1 MKKKL
6 LIYGAG
12 AIGRGYLPWVFSEK
26 HYDFYFVD
34 VNKSLVSL
42 LKKKKY
48 YETFRIINNKY
59 HSKKIYPKNIY
70 TLNEEVKYINKFD
83 LVVTCV
89 GTRQANNIFKNISFF
104 KKNIICFEND
114 PIVVENYKKKI
125 KKQNMYFGIPDVI
138 SSNTAP
144 KKIKNKN
151 ELNLITENGICYID
165 KKCKLKDTN
174 AQFLSKKNLTVQWL
188 AKLYIHN
195 SSHCIAAYLGSMIK
209 KNFVHEAL
217 ENYNIKKIVRECI
230 NELSKM
236 LEKKYNIRRKFL
248 IYYGSKEFK
257 RFSNRLLFD
266 PISRVAREPFRK
278 LQTKE
283 RLIGAANE
291 CLSVGIEPKA
301 LSIGIISAINYNN
314 TKDEDSNLKILR
326 KALNVDS
333 FLKIILNL
341 KDNEPLYQFL
351 IKKWKVNNSKLKLIK
366 DEHRK

>member
-12 AIGRGYLPWVFSEK
+12 AIGRGYLPWVFSGK

-34 VNKSLVSL
+34 VNKSLISL

-48 YETFRIINNKY
+48 YESFKIINNKY
-59 HSKKIYPKNIY
+59 HSKKIYPKNVY
-70 TLNEEVKYINKFD
+70 YLNEEINYINKFD
-83 LVVTCV
+83 LIVTCV
-89 GTRQANNIFKNISFF
+89 GTRQASSIFKNISLF
-104 KKNIICFEND
+104 KKDIICFEND
-114 PIVVENYKKKI
+114 PSVVEKYKKI
-125 KKQNMYFGIPDVI
+125 TKKKNIFFGIPDVI

-144 KKIKNKN
+144 KKIKIKN
-151 ELNLITENGICYID
+151 ALNLITENGICYID
-165 KKCKLKDTN
+165 KKCKIQN
-174 AQFLSKKNLTVQWL
+174 SNVQFLSEKNLKVQWL
-188 AKLYIHN
+188 AKLYVHN
-195 SSHCIAAYLGSMIK
+195 SSHCISAYLGSMIK
-209 KNFVHEAL
+209 KKFIHEAL
-217 ENYNIKKIVRECI
+217 ENHNIKKIVKECI

-236 LEKKYNIRRKFL
+236 LAKKYNMNKKFVT
-248 IYYGSKEFK
+248 YYGSKEFK
-257 RFSNRLLFD
+257 RFSNKLLFD

-278 LQTKE
+278 LETKE

-326 KALNVDS
+326 KALSIEN

-341 KDNEPLYQFL
+341 NDNEPLYQFL
-351 IKKWKVNNSKLKLIK
+351 IKNWKKNNMRLKLIK
-366 DEHRK
+366 NEYRK